1 MLFEVWD
8 IQASLWVNEMQSN
21 FNNNSTGNILDV
33 VIQSWNTTSSIWE
46 NNDRI
51 SYTYNPSNKVVS
63 AIDEIWIVNTW
74 QNFFKQTF
82 TYDGNNYLVN
92 NISQFWNVTGS
103 TWDNYVQFNYTN
115 NPDGTAFQVVTQLW
129 NVTTLAWDNSQRTT
143 YTYLVLS
150 VTDLAFQ
157 NTFTVYPNP
166 AQDKINVKAT
176 ATLSGLGYSISDQIG
191 RPVLSGILTSSDSSI
206 DSNQLAQGIYF
217 LKIDQFN
224 NQVVK
229 IIKR

>member
-1 MLFEVWD
+1 V
-8 IQASLWVNEMQSN
+8 
-21 FNNNSTGNILDV
+21 T
-33 VIQSWNTTSSIWE
+33 
-46 NNDRI
+46 
-51 SYTYNPSNKVVS
+51 

-82 TYDGNNYLVN
+82 TYDGNNYLAN
-92 NISQFWNVTGS
+92 NLSQFWNVTGS

-129 NVTTLAWDNSQRTT
+129 NAATLAWDNSQRTT

-191 RPVLSGILTSSDSSI
+191 RPVLSGILTSNESSI

>member
-1 MLFEVWD
+1 M
-8 IQASLWVNEMQSN
+8 A
-21 FNNNSTGNILDV
+21 NILDV

-46 NNDRI
+46 NSDRI
-51 SYTYNPSNKVVS
+51 SYIYNLSNKVIS

-92 NISQFWNVTGS
+92 NLSQFWNVTGS
-103 TWDNYVQFNYTN
+103 TWDNYIQFNYTN
-115 NPDGTAFQVVTQLW
+115 NPDGTAFQVVTQIW
-129 NVTTLAWDNSQRTT
+129 NDVSIAWDNSQRTT
-143 YTYLVLS
+143 YSYLVLS
-150 VTDLAFQ
+150 LADLAFQ
-157 NTFTVYPNP
+157 NVFTVYPNP

-176 ATLSGLGYSISDQIG
+176 ATISGLSYSISDQIG
-191 RPVLSGILTSSDSSI
+191 RPVLSGTITSNEFI
-206 DSNQLAQGIYF
+206 INSNELAQGIYF